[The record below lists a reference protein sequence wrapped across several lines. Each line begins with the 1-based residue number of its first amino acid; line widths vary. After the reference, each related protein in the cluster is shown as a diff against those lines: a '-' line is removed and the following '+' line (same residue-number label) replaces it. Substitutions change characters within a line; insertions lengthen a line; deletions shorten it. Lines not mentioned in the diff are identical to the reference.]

1 MTTKLLLVQLPF
13 LYVNVDDNLVTF
25 VKSLVNC
32 GPTSSRT
39 NDVVEEEKEEEEG
52 KVERK
57 EM

>member
-1 MTTKLLLVQLPF
+1 M
-13 LYVNVDDNLVTF
+13 
-25 VKSLVNC
+25 VNC

-39 NDVVEEEKEEEEG
+39 NGVIEEEEEEEG